1 MTESG
6 QNVVI
11 GKKLDEVI
19 VLLQSLVAL
28 ELSRRG
34 ASQEAIGKNLHIA
47 KATVNQM
54 LAGIKK
60 DGTT

>member
-6 QNVVI
+6 QNVVL

-19 VLLQSLVAL
+19 ELLQRLVAL

-34 ASQEAIGKNLHIA
+34 VSQEAIGKNLHIA
-47 KATVNQM
+47 KSSVNQM

-60 DGTT
+60 DSTT

>member
-6 QNVVI
+6 DDVGI
-11 GKKLDEVI
+11 GEKLDEVI
-19 VLLQSLVAL
+19 ALLQRLVAL

-34 ASQEAIGKNLHIA
+34 VSQEAIGKNIHVA

-60 DGTT
+60 DAAP